1 MEISFTTMPD
11 ERSYDRSL
19 ELFDEALTLIPG
31 GAQTTSKRPAAFAWG
46 AYPVYFDRAEGCHVT
61 DIDGNTYID
70 LVGAL
75 GPISLGYQFP
85 AVDDA
90 IRAQLGRGIIAG
102 LNAPAEV
109 EVARLLRELVPGA
122 EMSRFFK
129 GGGEATAAAARLAR
143 RVTGREVI
151 LNAGYRGWPDTWSA
165 GLDPGVPQ
173 ALAAS
178 IERFALGDHEPLEAL
193 VMQHRGQVA
202 AIAVDVSTQWPG
214 DDYLPWLRDLC
225 DEVGALLIFDEIVT
239 GFRLARGGLQ
249 EFSGV
254 TPDLAVFAKGIANG
268 MPLAALTGRAEVMRE
283 LEGALISIT
292 YGGEALSLAAAR
304 ATLETY
310 RDAPVVETLHARGK
324 RLRDGLEA
332 AAREAGL
339 PFAIVGF
346 DPMTAMR
353 FDGLDADLERDAW
366 GYVLQEMAQRGVL
379 LRRGGLNF
387 VSYSH
392 AEADIDAVIAAAREV
407 FGDLAPLVAT
417 GGDAVRQRLRI
428 REVDTG
434 FRSFA
439 GRSS

>member
-1 MEISFTTMPD
+1 MPD
-11 ERSYDRSL
+11 ERSYDASL
-19 ELFDEALTLIPG
+19 RLYDEALTVIPG
-31 GAQTTSKRPAAFAWG
+31 GAQTTSKRPAAFALG
-46 AYPVYFDRAEGCHVT
+46 AYPIYFDRAEGCRVT
-61 DIDGNTYID
+61 DIDGNDYID

-75 GPISLGYQFP
+75 GPISLGYQYP

-102 LNAPAEV
+102 LNAPVEV

-122 EMSRFFK
+122 EMTRFFN

-165 GLDPGVPQ
+165 GLDPGVPK
-173 ALAAS
+173 ALEAS
-178 IERFALGDHEPLEAL
+178 IERFALGDREPLEAL
-193 VMQHRGQVA
+193 VMKHPGQVA
-202 AIAVDVSTQWPG
+202 AIAVDVSTDWPG
-214 DDYLPWLRDLC
+214 DDYFSWLRDLC
-225 DEVGALLIFDEIVT
+225 DEIVT

-249 EFSGV
+249 EFSAV

-268 MPLAALTGRAEVMRE
+268 MPLAALTGRAAVMRE
-283 LEGALISIT
+283 LEGALVSIT

-310 RDAPVVETLHARGK
+310 RAATVVETLHALGK
-324 RLRDGLEA
+324 RLRDGLDA
-332 AAREAGL
+332 AASDAGL
-339 PFAIVGF
+339 PFEVVGF

-353 FDGLDADLERDAW
+353 FIDIDAGLERDAW

-379 LRRGGLNF
+379 MRRGGLNF

-392 AEADIDAVIAAAREV
+392 RDADIDAIIAAAREV
-407 FGDLAPLVAT
+407 FANLAPLLAA
-417 GGDAVRQRLRI
+417 GGDAVSRKLRI
-428 REVDTG
+428 RSVDTG

-439 GRSS
+439 GRPS

>member
-1 MEISFTTMPD
+1 MPD
-11 ERSYDRSL
+11 QRTFDASL
-19 ELFDEALTLIPG
+19 RLYDEALTLIPG
-31 GAQTTSKRPAAFAWG
+31 GAQTTSKRPTAFALG
-46 AYPVYFDRAEGCHVT
+46 AYPVYFDRAEGCRVT
-61 DIDGNTYID
+61 DIDGNEYID

-75 GPISLGYQFP
+75 GPISLGYRYP

-90 IRAQLGRGIIAG
+90 IREQLGRGIIAG
-102 LNAPAEV
+102 LNAPVEV

-122 EMSRFFK
+122 EMTRFFK

-151 LNAGYRGWPDTWSA
+151 LSAGYRGWPDVWSA
-165 GLDPGVPQ
+165 GLDPGVPK
-173 ALAAS
+173 ALEAS
-178 IERFALGDHEPLEAL
+178 IERFQLGDREPLEAL
-193 VMQHRGQVA
+193 VMKHRGQVA
-202 AIAVDVSTQWPG
+202 AIAVDVTADWPG
-214 DDYLPWLRDLC
+214 DDYFPWLRDLC
-225 DEVGALLIFDEIVT
+225 DEIGALLLFDEIVT

-249 EFSGV
+249 EVAGV

-268 MPLAALTGRAEVMRE
+268 MPLAALTGRAAVMRE
-283 LEGALISIT
+283 LEGALVSIT

-310 RDAPVVETLHARGK
+310 RDEPVVETLHARGK
-324 RLRDGLEA
+324 RLREGLTGA
-332 AAREAGL
+332 ASEAGL
-339 PFAIVGF
+339 PFAVVGF

-353 FDGLDADLERDAW
+353 FSGLDAALERDAW

-392 AEADIDAVIAAAREV
+392 TETDIDAIVTAAREV
-407 FGDLAPLVAT
+407 FADLAPLVAS
-417 GGDAVRQRLRI
+417 GGDAVSRTLRI
-428 REVDTG
+428 RSVDTG

>member
-1 MEISFTTMPD
+1 MPD
-11 ERSYDRSL
+11 ERAYDHSL
-19 ELFDEALTLIPG
+19 NLYDEALTLIPG
-31 GAQTTSKRPAAFAWG
+31 GAQTTSKRPTAFALG
-46 AYPVYFDRAEGCHVT
+46 AYPVYFDRAEGCRIT

-75 GPISLGYQFP
+75 GPISLGYQYP
-85 AVDDA
+85 AVDEA

-102 LNAPAEV
+102 LNAPVEV

-143 RVTGREVI
+143 RATDRQVI
-151 LNAGYRGWPDTWSA
+151 VNAGYRGWPDVWSA
-165 GLDPGVPQ
+165 GLDPGVPTV
-173 ALAAS
+173 LAS
-178 IERFALGDHEPLEAL
+178 TIERFELGDREPLEAL
-193 VMQHRGQVA
+193 VMKHRGQIA
-202 AIAVDVSTQWPG
+202 AIAVDVSTEWPG

-225 DEVGALLIFDEIVT
+225 DEIGALLVFDEIVT

-249 EFSGV
+249 EYSGV

-283 LEGALISIT
+283 LEGALVSIT

-304 ATLETY
+304 ATLATY
-310 RDAPVVETLHARGK
+310 RDEPVVETLHARGK
-324 RLRDGLEA
+324 RLREGLTA
-332 AAREAGL
+332 AAADVNL
-339 PFAIVGF
+339 PFEVVGF

-353 FDGLDADLERDAW
+353 FVELDPALERDAW
-366 GYVLQEMAQRGVL
+366 GYVLQEMAGRGVL

-392 AEADIDAVIAAAREV
+392 SDADIDAVVAAARDV
-407 FGDLAPLVAT
+407 FDGLSPLVAT
-417 GGDAVRQRLRI
+417 GGDAVRDKLRI
-428 REVDTG
+428 RSVDTG
-434 FRSFA
+434 FRSFTW
-439 GRSS
+439 RSS

>member
-1 MEISFTTMPD
+1 MPD
-11 ERSYDRSL
+11 ERSYERSL
-19 ELFDEALTLIPG
+19 TLFDEALTLIPG

-46 AYPVYFDRAEGCHVT
+46 AYPIYFDRAEGCRVT
-61 DIDGNTYID
+61 DIDGHTYID

-75 GPISLGYQFP
+75 GPISLGYQYP

-90 IRAQLGRGIIAG
+90 IRDQLGRGIIAG
-102 LNAPAEV
+102 LNAPVEV

-143 RVTGREVI
+143 RATGREVI

-165 GLDPGVPQ
+165 GLDPGVPK
-173 ALAAS
+173 ALDAT
-178 IERFALGDHEPLEAL
+178 IERFTLGDREPLEAL
-193 VMQHRGQVA
+193 VMQQPGQVA
-202 AIAVDVSTQWPG
+202 AIAVDVSTEWPG

-225 DEVGALLIFDEIVT
+225 DEIGALLIFDEIVT

-249 EFSGV
+249 EYSGV

-283 LEGALISIT
+283 LEGALVSIT
-292 YGGEALSLAAAR
+292 YGSEALSLAAAR

-310 RDAPVVETLHARGK
+310 RDAPVIETLHARGE
-324 RLRDGLEA
+324 RLRAGLEA

-339 PFAIVGF
+339 PFAVVGF

-353 FDGLDADLERDAW
+353 FERLGPELEREAW
-366 GYVLQEMAQRGVL
+366 SYLLQEMAQRGVL

-392 AEADIDAVIAAAREV
+392 SEADVDDVIAAAREV
-407 FGDLAPLVAT
+407 FADLAPLIAA
-417 GGDAVRQRLRI
+417 GGEAVRKRLRI
-428 REVDTG
+428 RSVDAG
-434 FRSFA
+434 FRSFG
-439 GRSS
+439 GRRG